1 MPHPALRPL
10 ASAAVAGGL
19 CWIAFAVSSVLSA
32 AEKSNEKVDLSGT
45 GDYLGF
51 GLFAV
56 CLALAVTAVVALHL
70 HHRGADGRLG
80 RVGAIAAGAA
90 AQCVVI
96 SGIVVNGEETS
107 WFGIAA
113 PLAILTWFA
122 GSVVLGVAVHRAGLL
137 PRWVGIA
144 LPIVTAF
151 AIVGSDAGTSALI
164 GVFQIVVGWR
174 IVRAAGAGAEHSV
187 SGRRTARRVPAQPA

>member
-1 MPHPALRPL
+1 MSSPILRPI

-19 CWIAFAVSSVLSA
+19 CWVAFAVSAVLSTGN
-32 AEKSNEKVDLSGT
+32 KSNEKADLSGT

-51 GLFAV
+51 GLFAL
-56 CLALAVTAVVALHL
+56 CLALSVAAVTALHL

-80 RVGAIAAGAA
+80 RVGAIVAATGAA

-96 SGIVVNGEETS
+96 SGIIVNGAETS

-122 GSVVLGVAVHRAGLL
+122 GSVVLGVAIRRAGLM
-137 PRWVGIA
+137 PGWVGIA
-144 LPIVTAF
+144 LPVVTAF

-164 GVFQIVVGWR
+164 GVFQIVVGLR
-174 IVRAAGAGAEHSV
+174 IVRAAGAGAAL
-187 SGRRTARRVPAQPA
+187 RPARAAG